1 MAAHPFAAHPVVL
14 AATIQSTV
22 DHGDVLL
29 AVPLAFAA
37 GLVSFFSPCVLPLVP
52 GYVAFLGGATGAG
65 TIGTSRRRT
74 GRVVAGALAF
84 VLGFSFVYVSLGT
97 VFGGF
102 GEALRSH
109 DARPFEIGFG
119 AVTIALGVFFAG
131 FLPRARF
138 LNREVRVHWLPPATV
153 VGAAMLGV
161 LFGIGWTPCTG
172 PTLAA
177 ILGLSQSTPGA
188 TAWRGTLLL
197 SVYCLG
203 LGVPFLAA
211 AMASESLTKVSA
223 FARRHARTIMVVG
236 GLLLVAI
243 GVLEVTGWWTTC
255 VQWLQDR
262 ASSVSPI

>member
-1 MAAHPFAAHPVVL
+1 VL

-37 GLVSFFSPCVLPLVP
+37 GVVSFFSPCVLPLVP

-65 TIGTSRRRT
+65 SLAGRRPRS
-74 GRVVAGALAF
+74 GRAVVGALAF

-109 DARPFEIGFG
+109 DARAFEIGFG
-119 AVTIALGVFFAG
+119 AVTIALGAFFAG
-131 FLPRARF
+131 VLPRAAF
-138 LNREVRVHWLPPATV
+138 LNREVRVHWLPPATIL
-153 VGAAMLGV
+153 GAAALGV

-172 PTLAA
+172 PTLEA

-188 TAWRGTLLL
+188 TAWRGTVLL

-211 AMASESLTKVSA
+211 AMASDAFTTVST
-223 FARRHARTIMVVG
+223 FARRHARSIMVAG
-236 GLLLVAI
+236 GLLLVVI
-243 GVLEVTGWWTTC
+243 GVLEVTGWWATC

-262 ASSVSPI
+262 AGSITSPL

>member
-1 MAAHPFAAHPVVL
+1 VVAHPLAPHAVVL

-37 GLVSFFSPCVLPLVP
+37 GLVSFFSPCVLPLLP

-65 TIGTSRRRT
+65 SLGDRRRRS
-74 GRVVAGALAF
+74 GRAVLGALAF

-97 VFGGF
+97 VFGGV
-102 GEALRSH
+102 GEALRTNER
-109 DARPFEIGFG
+109 AFEIGFG

-138 LNREVRVHWLPPATV
+138 LNREVRVHWLPPTTV

-161 LFGIGWTPCTG
+161 LFGIGWSPCIG

-177 ILGLSQSTPGA
+177 INGLSASTPGA
-188 TAWRGTLLL
+188 TAWRGTLLT

-211 AMASESLTKVSA
+211 AMASESFTKVSA
-223 FARRHARTIMVVG
+223 FARRHGRTIMVVG
-236 GLLLVAI
+236 GILLIAI
-243 GVLEVTGWWTTC
+243 GVLEVTGWWATC
-255 VQWLQDR
+255 VQWLQDH
-262 ASSVSPI
+262 ASSVTSPI